1 MVCIYCDGT
10 TSVTN
15 SRKQKRS
22 NAIWRRRS
30 CKSCEAIFTTL
41 ETIDYSTAIIVSSS
55 GQHEAFSRDKLFVS
69 VYESCKHQKDA
80 QTSATMLT
88 DTIIKQLYPLIK
100 DASLSVDTIHSITLQ
115 TLLRFDEAAG
125 VHYKAYHPDSD

>member
-1 MVCIYCDGT
+1 MVCIYCRGL

-30 CKSCEAIFTTL
+30 CSSCKGVFTTL
-41 ETIDYSTAIIVSSS
+41 ESVDYSTAIIVGS
-55 GQHEAFSRDKLFVS
+55 GKQHTAFSRDKLFVS
-69 VYESCKHQKDA
+69 VYESCKHKKNA

-88 DTIIKQLYPLIK
+88 DTIIKQLYPHIK
-100 DASLSVDTIHSITLQ
+100 DASLPIDTIRRVTLRTLQ
-115 TLLRFDEAAG
+115 RFDEAAG
-125 VHYKAYHPDSD
+125 VHYKAYHPIND

>member
-1 MVCIYCDGT
+1 MVCIYCGGL

-30 CKSCEAIFTTL
+30 CISCKGVFTTL
-41 ETIDYSTAIIVSSS
+41 ESVDYSTAIIVSS
-55 GQHEAFSRDKLFVS
+55 GKQHTAFSRDKLFVS
-69 VYESCKHQKDA
+69 VYESCKHKKNA

-88 DTIIKQLYPLIK
+88 DTIIKQLYPHIK
-100 DASLSVDTIHSITLQ
+100 DASLSIDTIRRVTLTTLQ
-115 TLLRFDEAAG
+115 RFDEAAG
-125 VHYKAYHPDSD
+125 VHYKAYHPISD

>member
-88 DTIIKQLYPLIK
+88 DTIIKQLYPYVK
-100 DASLSVDTIHSITLQ
+100 DASLSVKSIRRVTLKA
-115 TLLRFDEAAG
+115 LHRFDEAAG